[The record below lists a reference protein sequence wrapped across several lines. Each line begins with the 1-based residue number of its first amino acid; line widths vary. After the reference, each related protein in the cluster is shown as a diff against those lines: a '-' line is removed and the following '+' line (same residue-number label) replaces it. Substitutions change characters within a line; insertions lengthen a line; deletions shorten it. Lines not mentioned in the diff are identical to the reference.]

1 MVENPKSDSA
11 PIAAPS
17 FRFATADDIAVIDE
31 LDSFSTSPTRDIHR
45 EMEKYFG
52 SVDPSTHE
60 RTLIFLAEVEGRVV
74 AKAEVNPAPSKM
86 GRCAWIYQARGC
98 PPGFPFA
105 RPGPAVAPAC
115 DRLCSQRVA
124 PGGPGSPRMGRKPA
138 RRAPLSI
145 AGLQPTTS
153 RTLLSPVALIP
164 RRWNL
169 RAFFSLQFVTNPN
182 KLSS

>member
-74 AKAEVNPAPSKM
+74 AKAELMLPPQKWVGALGYIKRVIVHPDFRSH
-86 GRCAWIYQARGC
+86 GLARQLLRHVIAY
-98 PPGFPFA
+98 A
-105 RPGPAVAPAC
+105 RNELHLAALDLHVWEGNQPAV
-115 DRLCSQRVA
+115 RLYQSL
-124 PGGPGSPRMGRKPA
+124 G
-138 RRAPLSI
+138 
-145 AGLQPTTS
+145 
-153 RTLLSPVALIP
+153 
-164 RRWNL
+164 
-169 RAFFSLQFVTNPN
+169 FSLQHRELYFRLP
-182 KLSS
+182 L